1 MYTAEL
7 TSNPYAFSDEQI
19 AFGDLAYKISKK
31 YENRSF
37 SDQEALSAYW
47 RELVDNGFAGIYI
60 PEEYGGLGQDMLTMC
75 ILMEQSSAAGWP
87 AQKLVL
93 TQAIF
98 SSILLRNGSPEQ
110 RDRWLPGIPTGDV
123 RFCFGL
129 TEAGSGSNAPRM
141 GTTARRRGDNWVLNG
156 EKTYI
161 SGVDDATALLVA
173 ARTPEANDGIT
184 LFVVENPFERIPN
197 QLVPLSGMRMY
208 ERQFTLFL
216 DDLEIPPE
224 NVVGVP
230 GKGLRYLFDG
240 LNPERLLVAAQSV
253 GLGRWGVAKAGKYAM
268 ERKVFNDVIASYQAV
283 QHPMAES
290 YARLEAAWAITVA
303 AARAFDRGGQAGEE
317 SNICKLIATDAG
329 FEALDRCL
337 QTHGGSGF
345 TAETAILDR
354 YLLARL
360 VKTAPVS
367 REMALN
373 HIAQNALGLPR
384 TY

>member
-7 TSNPYAFSDEQI
+7 TSNPYGFTDEQM
-19 AFGDLAYKISKK
+19 AFGQLAYRISKK

-37 SDQEALSAYW
+37 SDQEALDSYW
-47 RELVDNGFAGIYI
+47 RDLVDNGFAGIYI
-60 PEEYGGLGQDMLTMC
+60 PEEFGGLGQDMLTMC

-98 SSILLRNGSPEQ
+98 STIMLRNGSREQ
-110 RDRWLPGIPTGDV
+110 QERWLPGIPTGEV
-123 RFCFGL
+123 KFCFGL

-141 GTTARRRGDNWVLNG
+141 GTTARRNGDNWILNG
-156 EKTYI
+156 QKTYI
-161 SGVDDATALLVA
+161 SGVDDSNAILLA

-184 LFVVENPFERIPN
+184 LFIVENPFERIAH
-197 QLVPLSGMRMY
+197 QRVHLSGMRMY
-208 ERQFTLFL
+208 ERQFTLYIE
-216 DDLEIPPE
+216 DLEVPAE
-224 NVVGVP
+224 NVIGTP

-253 GLGRWGVAKAGKYAM
+253 GLGRWGVARSTAYALQ
-268 ERKVFNDVIASYQAV
+268 RKVFNDVIGTYQGV
-283 QHPMAES
+283 QHPLAES
-290 YARLEAAWAITVA
+290 YARLEAGWALTVS
-303 AARAFDRGGQAGEE
+303 AARKYDQGEQAGEE

-329 FEALDRCL
+329 FEALDRAI

-345 TAETAILDR
+345 TDETVILDR
-354 YLLARL
+354 YLIARL
-360 VKTAPVS
+360 TKTAPVS

-384 TY
+384 SY